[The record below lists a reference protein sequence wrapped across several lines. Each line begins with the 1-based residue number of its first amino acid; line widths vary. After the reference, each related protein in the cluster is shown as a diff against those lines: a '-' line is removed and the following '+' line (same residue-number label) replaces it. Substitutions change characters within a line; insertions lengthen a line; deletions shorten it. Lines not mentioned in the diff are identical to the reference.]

1 MFTRITPQHVSN
13 NSIRYSSHHSNNLAK
28 LQRQIST
35 GIRLEKPS
43 DAPAD
48 MADLLSSK
56 ELVRRIET
64 DLKNIS
70 VAKSVLNQGVTQLTS
85 AKNAITRA
93 KSLALDGVQSVEKE
107 ALADDING
115 ILNLLVDIGNAT
127 DGVSPLFSGVAGGR
141 PFEISGYN
149 NENEA
154 TGVTYVGDDQRS
166 SIAVGREL
174 YVDAFYSGS
183 EVFQPQDRGE
193 TVFAG
198 DTGAKAGTGTDT
210 QIGSGSLLIR
220 HTNTVYAAGSGL
232 QASASSPGFD
242 SIIGSHELT
251 VDGVGMTIQLDG
263 GAKIPFTG
271 AEASLEVSGLSGNR
285 ISIDTTGFTP
295 GFSGT
300 VALTGEGV
308 MSMDGG
314 TTEVPIDFTDNQVIQ
329 DPNTGR
335 VTYVDTTEVRQAG
348 LDYVEFTGTADV
360 FETLIQLRD
369 DLRNTRDLP
378 PGEWEDAMQRR
389 IGDLTRVHDHILTV
403 VGRQSVALEN
413 LEGMERRSEDYQL
426 EMAKR
431 VDSLESTDMI
441 AAITNLQNEQ
451 NMLQYTYAVSA
462 NLMNGANLLDYIQ

>member
-1 MFTRITPQHVSN
+1 
-13 NSIRYSSHHSNNLAK
+13 
-28 LQRQIST
+28 
-35 GIRLEKPS
+35 
-43 DAPAD
+43 
-48 MADLLSSK
+48 
-56 ELVRRIET
+56 
-64 DLKNIS
+64 
-70 VAKSVLNQGVTQLTS
+70 
-85 AKNAITRA
+85 
-93 KSLALDGVQSVEKE
+93 
-107 ALADDING
+107 
-115 ILNLLVDIGNAT
+115 
-127 DGVSPLFSGVAGGR
+127 
-141 PFEISGYN
+141 
-149 NENEA
+149 
-154 TGVTYVGDDQRS
+154 
-166 SIAVGREL
+166 
-174 YVDAFYSGS
+174 
-183 EVFQPQDRGE
+183 
-193 TVFAG
+193 
-198 DTGAKAGTGTDT
+198 
-210 QIGSGSLLIR
+210 
-220 HTNTVYAAGSGL
+220 
-232 QASASSPGFD
+232 
-242 SIIGSHELT
+242 
-251 VDGVGMTIQLDG
+251 
-263 GAKIPFTG
+263 
-271 AEASLEVSGLSGNR
+271 
-285 ISIDTTGFTP
+285 
-295 GFSGT
+295 
-300 VALTGEGV
+300 

>member
-13 NSIRYSSHHSNNLAK
+13 NSIRYSSRHSNNLAK

-35 GIRLEKPS
+35 GIKLEKPS

-107 ALADDING
+107 AIAKEIDG

-127 DGVSPLFSGVAGGR
+127 DGVSPLFSGVTGGR
-141 PFEISGYN
+141 PFEISSIN
-149 NENEA
+149 NDNE
-154 TGVTYVGDDQRS
+154 TTSVTYVGDDQRS

-183 EVFQPQDRGE
+183 EVFQPEDRGE

-210 QIGSGSLLIR
+210 QIGNGTLTIR
-220 HTNTVYAAGSGL
+220 HTNTIYAVGSGL
-232 QASASSPGFD
+232 QASASSAGFD
-242 SIIGSHELT
+242 TIIGNHELT

-271 AEASLEVSGLSGNR
+271 AEASLEVSGLSGNK

-314 TTEVPIDFTDNQVIQ
+314 TTEIPIDFTDNQVLQ
-329 DPNTGR
+329 DPETGR
-335 VTYVDTTEVRQAG
+335 VTYVDTTEVRQTG
-348 LDYVEFTGTADV
+348 VDHVDFTGTADV

-369 DLRNTRDLP
+369 DLRNTRGLSSA
-378 PGEWEDAMQRR
+378 EWEDAMQRR

-403 VGRQSVALEN
+403 VGQQSVALEN

-451 NMLQYTYAVSA
+451 NLLQYTYAVSA